1 MTLLSKVAFAQG
13 FYIDFMDQ
21 FDNFSLNEYFREN
34 DFTEDFLKG
43 NCWDVPGE
51 INKPRYY
58 VEY

>member
-1 MTLLSKVAFAQG
+1 
-13 FYIDFMDQ
+13 MDQ
-21 FDNFSLNEYFREN
+21 DENFSLNEYFREN

-58 VEY
+58 VF